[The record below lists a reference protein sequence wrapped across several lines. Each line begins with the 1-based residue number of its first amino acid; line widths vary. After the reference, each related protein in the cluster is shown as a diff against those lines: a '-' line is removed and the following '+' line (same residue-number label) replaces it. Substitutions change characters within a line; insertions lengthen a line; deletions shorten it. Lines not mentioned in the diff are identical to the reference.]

1 MADRATIRRLK
12 ELREQ
17 INLHNHRY
25 HTLDDPLVSDAEFD
39 ALMRELLAI
48 EEAEPS
54 LVTPDSPTQR
64 VGSAP
69 SERFAEV
76 VHPQP
81 MLSLANAF
89 DGPELAA
96 WHKRAAAL
104 LETDSFAMVC
114 EPKIDG
120 LAIALTY
127 EDGRLVRAA
136 TRGDG
141 ARGERSDGGS
151 PCVVP
156 LRRGCANCAT
166 PPLSPG

>member
-1 MADRATIRRLK
+1 MADRATIRRLNK
-12 ELREQ
+12 LREE

-25 HTLDDPLVSDAEFD
+25 HTLDSPLVSDGEFD
-39 ALMRELLAI
+39 SLMQELRAI
-48 EEAEPS
+48 EEADAS

-89 DGPELAA
+89 DSDELAA

-104 LETDSFAMVC
+104 L
-114 EPKIDG
+114 
-120 LAIALTY
+120 
-127 EDGRLVRAA
+127 
-136 TRGDG
+136 
-141 ARGERSDGGS
+141 
-151 PCVVP
+151 
-156 LRRGCANCAT
+156 
-166 PPLSPG
+166 